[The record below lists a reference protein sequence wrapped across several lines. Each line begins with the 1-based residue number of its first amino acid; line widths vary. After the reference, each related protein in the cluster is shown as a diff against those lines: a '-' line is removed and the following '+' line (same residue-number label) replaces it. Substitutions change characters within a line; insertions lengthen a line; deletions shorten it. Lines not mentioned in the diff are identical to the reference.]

1 MITGLVR
8 RAGNRRIGK
17 PSDPVRRRSFAVII
31 ASVAVFLAVMDIRN
45 PAHAYL
51 DPGTGSIILQ
61 LLLGGFA
68 GGLFVL
74 KLYWH
79 RFKSLFQRDRKKSQ
93 GAAAPSQE

>member
-1 MITGLVR
+1 MFTGLVR
-8 RAGNRRIGK
+8 RAGDQRGRK
-17 PSDPVRRRSFAVII
+17 SSDPVRRRGGAAIV
-31 ASVAVFLAVMDIRN
+31 AAVAVFLAVMDIQN

-68 GGLFVL
+68 GALFVL

-79 RFKSLFQRDRKKSQ
+79 RFRSLFQRDRKKSQ
-93 GAAAPSQE
+93 DATAPSRE